1 MLYQI
6 RIQNLGKLAD
16 ATVCVGGRVGGR
28 IGGLT
33 VLAGANSTGKTFFSK
48 FLYSTLEAMGK
59 ENLVTQHVQEFT
71 DSIISRLSSL
81 EVVAGKEKIPAL
93 AEIAAPVRELG
104 KLSESIAPDD
114 GSLRT
119 FFPDFVRLVEDASAK
134 YRGIMPNI
142 ECMPTRNG
150 GSPNGGESIPDRLK
164 RDFDGLSRLA
174 GQSGLEITLGKI
186 NGVLENAL
194 LENFQVSDLS
204 DLQRGKE
211 TGITAEVLGFGSLVV
226 SDSSASPPPSFD
238 PELLQLVDYHG
249 LIYLES
255 PALWKL
261 RVALEDARRFALE
274 DVRRHPYFRLRHNGV
289 PRYFYDLAN
298 TLQGNFLGKVAF
310 PDVLKRLTGEQGIG
324 GKIMLDSSVGDMRFY
339 EEKAARAFPL
349 TATATGVTNLGI
361 LALLIERK
369 VLTPGT
375 FLFIDEPESNL
386 HPAWQ
391 VEMVRALYELARGGV
406 NVVMATHSA
415 DMMERLRA
423 LVSKYPEAEE
433 IIALNHFSPEGVN
446 VRGEKSFR
454 ERAGDILEELTEE
467 FAESYMGRVGMEEET
482 E

>member
-16 ATVCVGGRVGGR
+16 ATVR

-59 ENLVTQHVQEFT
+59 GNLVTEHVQEFT
-71 DSIISRLSSL
+71 NSIISRLSSL
-81 EVVAGKEKIPAL
+81 EAVAGKEKIPAL

-119 FFPDFVRLVEDASAK
+119 FYPDSVRLVEEASAK
-134 YRGIMPNI
+134 YRYIMPDI
-142 ECMPTRNG
+142 ERMSIRNG

-174 GQSGLEITLGKI
+174 EQSGLEITLGKI
-186 NGVLENAL
+186 NGTLTSAL

-226 SDSSASPPPSFD
+226 SDSSALPPPSFD

-261 RVALEDARRFALE
+261 RVALEDARR
-274 DVRRHPYFRLRHNGV
+274 HPQFGQRHNGV

-298 TLQGNFLGKVAF
+298 TLQGNFSGKVAF
-310 PDVLKRLTGEQGIG
+310 PKVLEQLTGEQGIG
-324 GKIMLDSSVGDMRFY
+324 GKIVLDSFGNMLFH
-339 EEKAARAFPL
+339 EEKASRAFPL
-349 TATATGVTNLGI
+349 TATAMGVANLGI

-391 VEMVRALYELARGGV
+391 VEMVRALFELARGGV
-406 NVVMATHSA
+406 NVVLATHSV
-415 DMMERLRA
+415 DIVKYLDVHLQEHPELKE
-423 LVSKYPEAEE
+423 LVE
-433 IIALNHFSPEGVN
+433 LNHFTREGV
-446 VRGEKSFR
+446 VGGDKDFGERMDDIMLSLTDPFHKLR
-454 ERAGDILEELTEE
+454 LDEIRA
-467 FAESYMGRVGMEEET
+467 SWSPS
-482 E
+482 